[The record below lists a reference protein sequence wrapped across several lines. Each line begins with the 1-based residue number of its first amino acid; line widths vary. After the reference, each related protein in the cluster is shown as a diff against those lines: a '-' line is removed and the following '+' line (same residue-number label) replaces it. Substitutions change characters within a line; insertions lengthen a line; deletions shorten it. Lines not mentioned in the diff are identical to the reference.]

1 MDLIL
6 LWSRDKL
13 RCERCESRQV
23 VISFLAPNHPRRND
37 RMRFSTAAFM
47 MVLAV
52 CVTPL
57 PAIAVQPAMSEA
69 QAHKLSESVFTE
81 VLARA
86 QNLHGIAESLN
97 GHEAQ
102 AVGEICVSATVA
114 NDNVQWFASLA
125 TIYQRMESQNDKS
138 EVQMWA
144 ARQLDSTKKA
154 LEIHI
159 NHINSL

>member
-1 MDLIL
+1 
-6 LWSRDKL
+6 
-13 RCERCESRQV
+13 
-23 VISFLAPNHPRRND
+23 
-37 RMRFSTAAFM
+37 MRFSTAAFM

-69 QAHKLSESVFTE
+69 QARKLSESVFTE

-159 NHINSL
+159 NHINSLLVVVRTPAALSEAQKIRDSLQQVRRELEHYGY